1 MGPGPHGQPFDHG
14 PGRHPSVEVASSLLA
29 QRGAAL
35 DVADVIHDL
44 KGKGELV
51 CVAHQDAK
59 LIVVEAARRAT
70 VRTGQPEQR
79 AGLRLGHDFV
89 VSAHGGVVDGRWQG
103 LDELPERQVRDAV
116 EVGDARCLTEPREHR
131 RVVGQHSCEYL

>member
-1 MGPGPHGQPFDHG
+1 MGPGPHGQPFDHR
-14 PGRHPSVEVASSLLA
+14 PGRHPSVEVAGGLLA

-44 KGKGELV
+44 KGEGELV
-51 CVAHQDAK
+51 CVSHQGAQ
-59 LIVVEAARRAT
+59 LIVVEAARRAA
-70 VRTGQPEQR
+70 VRAGQPEQR
-79 AGLRLGHDFV
+79 ASLRPGHEFV
-89 VSAHGGVVDGRWQG
+89 VPAHGGVVDGRWQG

-116 EVGDARCLTEPREHR
+116 EVGDAGGLTEPREHR